1 MPPNMPGFYFSLNF
15 RYVILYYFD
24 EVLEKTE
31 SVSAVATY
39 RALPRSH
46 TCDTDS
52 LKSEYSP
59 AGSSPGD
66 ILVLDLSRLPGPPQ
80 GTGARSSKFLKPYGP
95 QIVRLL
101 IFPNSVLPLPAGS
114 SPGDLDPI
122 TRRVPPGGRSR

>member
-1 MPPNMPGFYFSLNF
+1 M
-15 RYVILYYFD
+15 LYYFD
-24 EVLEKTE
+24 EGLEKTE

-39 RALPRSH
+39 RVLPRSH

-80 GTGARSSKFLKPYGP
+80 GTGANSSKFLKPYG
-95 QIVRLL
+95 L
-101 IFPNSVLPLPAGS
+101 IFPNSVLPSPAGS

-122 TRRVPPGGRSR
+122 TRRVLPGW